1 MATNTP
7 SDTAK
12 KIANVAEYIHKPAI
26 RIPVYI
32 YSAI

>member
-1 MATNTP
+1 MS

-12 KIANVAEYIHKPAI
+12 KIANMAEYIHQPAI